1 MGTPG
6 PPWGPFWVDRFAEV
20 HKTILKSFKKEL
32 LNPLNKRRNS
42 KIEIVVWVYSHFI
55 ISKKRFL

>member
-1 MGTPG
+1 L
-6 PPWGPFWVDRFAEV
+6 
-20 HKTILKSFKKEL
+20 TILKSFKKEL
-32 LNPLNKRRNS
+32 LSPLNKRRNS